1 MRSGGRGGAGRR
13 GSGGSRRCR
22 PGIHECDDLH
32 CPHPRSNVTTSSRS
46 NVTTFQRHD
55 AGTRQRDHVITESA
69 VSWLRNDFKVGDS
82 EPAERAARR
91 LQTLTFGR
99 LFRAILSSAEAADQW
114 EAMIPLMVKTGLP
127 PLLA

>member
-1 MRSGGRGGAGRR
+1 
-13 GSGGSRRCR
+13 
-22 PGIHECDDLH
+22 
-32 CPHPRSNVTTSSRS
+32 
-46 NVTTFQRHD
+46 
-55 AGTRQRDHVITESA
+55 VITESA

-127 PLLA
+127 PLLARMARRGAMQRAACRAAVRR